1 MIDEAVE
8 AYYTNGHND
17 LTDMLDFEINGNQM
31 VLKYPDIGDTNPYVK
46 LLVRYENVYT
56 RVSLDFK

>member
-1 MIDEAVE
+1 M
-8 AYYTNGHND
+8 
-17 LTDMLDFEINGNQM
+17 TDMLDFEINGNQM